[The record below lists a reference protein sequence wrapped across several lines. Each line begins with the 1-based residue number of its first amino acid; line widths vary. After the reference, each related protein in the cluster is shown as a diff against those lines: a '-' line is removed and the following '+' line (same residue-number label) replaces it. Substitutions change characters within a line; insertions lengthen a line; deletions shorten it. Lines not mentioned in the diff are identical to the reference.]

1 VSILIPTSGELF
13 QRSPANPVLT
23 AADWPYPVNTVFNPG
38 ATQVGDETVLLI
50 RVEDRRGISHLS
62 VARSADGVSGWTV
75 DREPLLTDEPDDHAS
90 MWGVE
95 DARITRVD
103 ELDAWII
110 LYTAYG
116 PQGPC
121 VAMALT
127 QDFRSAKRLG
137 VVMSPEDKNA
147 SLLPRRVDGK
157 WIMFHRPASRISGR
171 ADVWLSRSSDMSSWS
186 APEPV
191 FGARSGAWWDAL
203 RVGIGPAPLETE
215 HGWLAI
221 YHGVK
226 ETVSGVV
233 YRVGLVLLDREN
245 PAHVVRRSDEWVLGP
260 AEPYELIGDVNNV
273 VFPTGLVH
281 DTATGQLRM
290 YYGAADTSVGLATAD
305 LNAVMAYV
313 LGCPQPAEGHLRG

>member
-1 VSILIPTSGELF
+1 VNVLKPASSELF
-13 QRSPANPVLT
+13 QRNPANPLLT

-38 ATQVGDETVLLI
+38 ATRVGEETVLLV
-50 RVEDRRGISHLS
+50 RVEDRRGISHLT
-62 VARSADGVSGWTV
+62 VARSADGVSGWRV
-75 DREPLLTDEPDDHAS
+75 DSEPLLADDPHDHTS
-90 MWGVE
+90 MWGAE

-103 ELDAWII
+103 EMDGWII

-127 QDFRSAKRLG
+127 QDFRTTKRFG

-147 SLLPRRVDGK
+147 SMLPRRVDGK

-171 ADVWLSRSSDMSSWS
+171 ADVWLSRSSDMNSWS

-191 FGARSGAWWDAL
+191 FGARSGAWWDAV

-215 HGWLAI
+215 HGWLGI

-226 ETVSGVV
+226 DTVSGVI
-233 YRVGLVLLDREN
+233 YRMGLVLLDLDN
-245 PAHVVRRSDEWVLGP
+245 PAHVIRRSDEWLLGP
-260 AEPYELIGDVNNV
+260 AEPYEMIGDVGNV

-281 DTATGQLRM
+281 DPESNQVRI
-290 YYGAADTSVGLATAD
+290 YYGAADTSVAMASAD
-305 LNAVMAYV
+305 LDDVMAY
-313 LGCPQPAEGHLRG
+313 LLNCPQPGEGHLFG